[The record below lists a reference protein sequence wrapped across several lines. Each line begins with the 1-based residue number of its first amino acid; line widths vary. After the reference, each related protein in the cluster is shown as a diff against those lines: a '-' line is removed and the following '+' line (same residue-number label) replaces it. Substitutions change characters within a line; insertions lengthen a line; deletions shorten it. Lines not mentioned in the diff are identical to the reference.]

1 MGGFDWERAGLGLA
15 TGGIS
20 ELERAGV
27 GPSAA
32 LGGGG
37 GGGKNGLGGKGS
49 GAPSSPDFTAAANAQ
64 AAASQANTREQT
76 AANRPNQSGPFG
88 SSTWSQ
94 GADGQWTQNTSL
106 APGLQAGADSLMGQI
121 ANQGPAMT
129 GDQARDQAITS
140 AYGQAASRLD
150 PQWAQREEST
160 RAQLANQGLDAGSQ
174 AYDSQMGNLGRE
186 RNDAYSSAMANA
198 IGQGTAAGHVAFAD
212 NQSAQMQPYQQLG
225 LMQGL
230 SAQPGFTAAGSGQT
244 PQLLNAASLGY
255 QGALNQYGANQA
267 GKNSTM
273 SGAASLAPLLFL

>member
-1 MGGFDWERAGLGLA
+1 MDWGRLGLGLA
-15 TGGIS
+15 TGGFS

-32 LGGGG
+32 LGGG

-94 GADGQWTQNTSL
+94 GPDGQWTQNTAL
-106 APGLQAGADSLMGQI
+106 APGLQAGADNLMGQI
-121 ANQGPAMT
+121 AGQGPAMT

-174 AYDSQMGNLGRE
+174 AYDNQMGNLGRE

-225 LMQGL
+225 IMQGL